1 MPDDERVRLLGL
13 ISAPE
18 RLRVFSALVLQT
30 SGSEAV
36 AERAGLPLRD
46 ALRALSQ
53 LEQGGLV
60 GRDGA
65 RWAAR
70 PEVLRNAVAAAAPP
84 QPLDDLAGVEQEE
97 AAVFRAFTKDGRITT
112 MPAHR
117 GRRQVLLDHVA
128 RIFEPGVRYT
138 EAEVNAFL
146 RAFHDDHAMLRRLL
160 VDEGFLDRDAHHY
173 WRCGGTVE
181 V

>member
-18 RLRVFSALVLQT
+18 RLRVFAALVLGT

-36 AERAGLPLRD
+36 AERAGLPLKD

-60 GRDGA
+60 GREGV
-65 RWAAR
+65 RWTAR
-70 PEVLRNAVAAAAPP
+70 PEVLRNAVAAASPP
-84 QPLDDLAGVEQEE
+84 RPRDDLAEAEREE
-97 AAVFRAFTKDGRITT
+97 AAVFRAYTREGRITA

-117 GRRQVLLDHVA
+117 SRRLVLLDHIA

-146 RAFHDDHAMLRRLL
+146 HAFHEDHAMLRRLL
-160 VDEGFLDRDAHHY
+160 VDEGFLDRDAYHY